1 MPQMGELLRMRNS
14 TSSQPFEPVDQD
26 EPEHCRRLHSNFQA
40 HWLAVEGYPG
50 ELETLR
56 ADNARLRRLLDLT
69 EQHAR
74 AADPDQTAAGTPVD
88 MRSSPE
94 DKVRF
99 YLDLFQCRQDVYAIR
114 WEHRQDGRSG
124 WMPAVRGGC
133 APIRGA
139 LPAADRRC
147 RRRPFA
153 RETSHRAVPPG
164 LNTSKHSPTASP
176 PPAAATSRCCTVV

>member
-1 MPQMGELLRMRNS
+1 MRNS

-124 WMPAVRGGC
+124 WMPAVRE
-133 APIRGA
+133 GA
-139 LPAADRRC
+139 LRSEAPYLPLTDDVVAAHLRGK
-147 RRRPFA
+147 
-153 RETSHRAVPPG
+153 HHIG
-164 LNTSKHSPTASP
+164 LYHLG
-176 PPAAATSRCCTVV
+176 